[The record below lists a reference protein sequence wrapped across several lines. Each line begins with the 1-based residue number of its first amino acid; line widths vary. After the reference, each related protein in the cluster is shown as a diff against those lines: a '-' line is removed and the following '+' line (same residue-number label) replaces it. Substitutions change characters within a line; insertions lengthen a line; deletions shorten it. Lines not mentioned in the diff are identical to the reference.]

1 MDPLQRRIHEITLG
15 LGRTAVARAGSVAPG
30 PSRGHRPGASATDLP
45 QLLASRL
52 RTLGDDDPQRRG
64 KAMRVFLESV
74 LTAEMGEAFM
84 ASPQFTTVVDRVQRQ
99 MEQDAELAPLIEQA
113 MDDLLA
119 RRAP

>member
-30 PSRGHRPGASATDLP
+30 PSGGHRPGASATDLP

-99 MEQDAELAPLIEQA
+99 MEQDAELAPLIERA